1 MPTKAPRSR
10 NPLGWSPWF
19 FAVLT
24 LIMVGS
30 WFGLKHL
37 HALGV
42 VELGKTRQFGKLTF
56 VPEGFWS
63 EGWLR
68 YGWKSITLRWPGGE
82 TKIHSPRIVLRLLSS
97 APYYELVHV
106 HMDSTFIHLNPK
118 ESSSDT
124 VRREKQPFDYIFPEI
139 TLPGRGLI
147 TARKVQ
153 LQVDSIG
160 NWSLENLQLRN
171 PDSRSVQ
178 LRVQGIQGS
187 QIAHV
192 VQLHTKADWKSDFL
206 TCELRLLAAKDSI
219 HIEAEAPLDH
229 LDDLGAL
236 VKIRVADV
244 ANWHQLPKDLPSI
257 KNADVDL
264 QGLVKLRSLEYQWNT
279 TIQADV
285 GAYQFLPQ
293 GNIQVHAKA
302 DNELKAE
309 GKIRWDGT
317 GQNQWI
323 ELSGKYRK
331 GILEAVGNIRGLN
344 MPLGSQ
350 ILPLDATLHRIHWN
364 GDSAY
369 ADFTTGNDSH
379 AKVWLT
385 SIKDPTAH
393 IELDVSPTEPWAL
406 SWTQPNLQISPPSII
421 SGDYRRGVLTANLR
435 TGLPIAF
442 QATAEQFE
450 TDLTVTSKG
459 VYFDNGNFSSRGIQ
473 HYFTGEVVWAPE
485 QSYYQFELEQFPKG
499 NIQVNGDFDGAIR
512 LHVSDIST
520 LNLPLADTSLLQGIN
535 ATLNGTWD
543 QDFANKKGNLG
554 IQLST
559 EFKGIAVDLTVQA
572 SQSGDSLI
580 LEQGV
585 AHTQGNSLVL
595 KALAILDS
603 ATGKPVPQ
611 WATLKTESF
620 SLPNFLLGFGD
631 SSLGTAQLQG
641 EMQWQPDSGLVGRFR
656 IPQLTLRG
664 IPSDELRLDRI
675 ELQGVGHK
683 AIFSGRLH
691 YGVDGL
697 WDNELEIQ
705 VDSLF
710 ASKRK
715 VAAAFVTDHGG
726 VFWTEATIDSNQM
739 IAGNANLQGN
749 WYLPGNG
756 LELQG
761 LKFHTDYLVNLKE
774 GLNGVQ
780 ASFQLDSA
788 IFAMTGLS
796 FPFSFGGII
805 HQGLFTLEDL
815 NIQGHDATSLNG
827 SVVFD
832 MEQKQ
837 LRSLAL
843 LSEKFNLHYLGI
855 HHLSITDF
863 KADAQLDAK
872 ALKIEAHTPSIQY
885 QLQDSSI
892 GTVQAKLKADASF
905 VVPNKVAGQASVPP
919 RIEGRAEIERLIYEK
934 SFPVELDPKLFEAV
948 FSKAAGLFGK
958 FAGKTSNTPA
968 EVKEKSKAT
977 SNAKSNPI
985 ELDLR
990 ILDPGRDTILVRTN
1004 VARIPL
1010 TLDLQVQGTL
1020 DNPLLTGD
1028 INSAGSGFV
1037 GIDALAIFDLEQLR
1051 ISWQD
1056 APLKQGQI
1064 EIKTTK
1070 DVPYCQ
1076 QTEEGKIE
1084 ICEVNLGVSGPLIK
1098 PVPMP
1103 YANCAVES
1111 TPAQIYYNVFLL
1123 GCFPDQNGT
1132 QTDLNGLA
1140 NRLIAMSASKV
1151 LNSSLGGDYFGD
1163 IDLHLQLLGQDAEA
1177 QDSSSVRIPI
1187 KLDRWVK
1194 NLRLE
1199 MAYSQNNSTGASQSG
1214 AQSYE
1219 LGLKYS
1225 MPVLDS
1231 GEFVEN
1237 HIEPTLNFSGN
1248 IVARRNQT
1256 TTSDAQENML
1266 ERKAAVDY
1274 RWQFWDMC
1282 LFGIGFCEQ
1291 DQPRSPAK

>member
-1 MPTKAPRSR
+1 
-10 NPLGWSPWF
+10 
-19 FAVLT
+19 
-24 LIMVGS
+24 MVGS

-37 HALGV
+37 HELGV
-42 VELGKTRQFGKLTF
+42 LELGKTRQFGTLTF

-63 EGWLR
+63 DGWLR
-68 YGWKSITLRWPGGE
+68 YGWKSISLRWSSGE
-82 TKIHSPRIVLRLLSS
+82 AKIHNPRIIIRILSS
-97 APYYELVHV
+97 APYYEHIHV
-106 HMDSTFIHLNPK
+106 HMDSSQVHLSPQVQ
-118 ESSSDT
+118 SSDST
-124 VRREKQPFDYIFPEI
+124 RKEKQPFDYIFPQI

-147 TARKVQ
+147 TAGKIH

-160 NWSLENLQLRN
+160 QWTFDNLQLRN

-178 LRVQGIQGS
+178 LRIQGIQGS

-192 VQLHTKADWKSDFL
+192 VQFHTKAEWKADFL
-206 TCELRLLAAKDSI
+206 TCEVRLLAAKDSI

-229 LDDLGAL
+229 LDDLGAF

-244 ANWHQLPKDLPSI
+244 ANWHRLPKDLPTLQNTEI
-257 KNADVDL
+257 DL
-264 QGLVKLRSLEYQWNT
+264 QGLVQLRSLKYQWNAD
-279 TIQADV
+279 IQADL

-293 GNIQVHAKA
+293 GLLKVNAKA
-302 DNELKAE
+302 DDALKAE
-309 GKIRWDGT
+309 AKIRWDSRG
-317 GQNQWI
+317 NEQWI

-331 GILEAVGNIRGLN
+331 GALEASGKIQGLD
-344 MPLGSQ
+344 MPLRSQ
-350 ILPLDATLHRIHWN
+350 ILPLDATLHRIHWS

-369 ADFTTGNDSH
+369 ADFTTGNESH
-379 AKVWLT
+379 AKIWMT

-393 IELDVSPTEPWAL
+393 IELDVSPTEPWVLA
-406 SWTQPNLQISPPSII
+406 WTHPNLQISPPSII

-435 TGLPIAF
+435 TGLPFAF

-473 HYFTGEVVWAPE
+473 HYFTGEVVLDPE
-485 QSYYQFELEQFPKG
+485 QSYYQFELEQLPKG

-543 QDFANKKGNLG
+543 QDFANKRGNLG
-554 IQLST
+554 IQLT
-559 EFKGIAVDLTVQA
+559 TDYKGMAVDLSVQA
-572 SQSGDSLI
+572 RQAGDSLL

-585 AHTQGNSLVL
+585 AHTQGNSLIL
-595 KALAILDS
+595 RALALLDS
-603 ATGKPVPQ
+603 TSGKPVPQ
-611 WATLKTESF
+611 WAILRTDSF

-631 SSLGTAQLQG
+631 STLGTAQLQG

-664 IPSDELRLDRI
+664 TPSEELRLDRI
-675 ELQGVGHK
+675 LLQGIGHK
-683 AIFSGRLH
+683 AILSGRLH
-691 YGVDGL
+691 YGEDGL

-710 ASKRK
+710 APTRK
-715 VAAAFVTDHGG
+715 IAAALVTDHGG
-726 VFWTEATIDSNQM
+726 VFWTEATIDSNQVV
-739 IAGNANLQGN
+739 AGNANLMGS

-756 LELQG
+756 LELKG
-761 LKFHTDYLVNLKE
+761 LKFHTDYLINVKE
-774 GLNGVQ
+774 GLKGVQ

-788 IFAMTGLS
+788 IFAMTGLD
-796 FPFSFGGII
+796 FPFSFAGVIR
-805 HQGLFTLEDL
+805 QGLFTLDHL
-815 NIQGHDATSLNG
+815 VVKGHDETSLSG
-827 SVVFD
+827 SVIFD

-837 LRSLAL
+837 LRSMAL

-855 HHLSITDF
+855 HHLSISDF
-863 KADAQLDAK
+863 QANALLDAR
-872 ALKIEAHTPSIQY
+872 ALELEAHTPSIQY
-885 QLQDSSI
+885 RLQDSSI
-892 GTVQAKLKADASF
+892 GSIHAKLKADASF
-905 VVPNKVAGQASVPP
+905 VIPNQVAGQASAPP

-934 SFPVELDPKLFEAV
+934 TFPVELDPKLFDAV
-948 FSKAAGLFGK
+948 FSKAAGYFGK
-958 FAGKTSNTPA
+958 FAGKTNSTPV
-968 EVKEKSKAT
+968 ETKEKSKT
-977 SNAKSNPI
+977 SSNAKSNPI

-990 ILDPGRDTILVRTN
+990 ILDPGRDTLLVRTN

-1010 TLDLQVQGTL
+1010 TLDLQVQGTI

-1028 INSAGSGFV
+1028 INSAGTGFI

-1084 ICEVNLGVSGPLIK
+1084 ICEVNLGVTGPLIK

-1123 GCFPDQNGT
+1123 GCFPDQNAT
-1132 QTDLNGLA
+1132 TTDLNGLA
-1140 NRLIAMSASKV
+1140 NRLLAMSASKV
-1151 LNSSLGGDYFGD
+1151 LNTSLGGDYFGD

-1199 MAYSQNNSTGASQSG
+1199 MAYSQNNSTGATQSG

-1231 GEFVEN
+1231 GEYVEN

-1248 IVARRNQT
+1248 LVARRNQT

-1266 ERKAAVDY
+1266 ERKATVDY

-1282 LFGIGFCEQ
+1282 LFGIGFCER
-1291 DQPRSPAK
+1291 DQPRRPSK